1 MMVTKLWGQV
11 MLNDQL
17 ESLAKRLAQAIP
29 TDFQAL
35 RDDISQNFQ
44 AILQGAFVKL
54 DLVTRSEFDVQA
66 AVLAKTRAKLEE
78 LEQRIQVLEQQ
89 LLK

>member
-1 MMVTKLWGQV
+1 
-11 MLNDQL
+11 MLNDHL
-17 ESLAKRLAQAIP
+17 ESLAKRLAEAIP
-29 TDFQAL
+29 SDFQTL
-35 RDDISQNFQ
+35 RDDITNNFQ
-44 AILQGAFVKL
+44 AILQSAFVKL